1 MNERER
7 LFEIWAPS
15 RGVFSAWAKP
25 LLFAQMDEG
34 QIVRPATDRA
44 ASAQPWAA
52 RLDGRTAVVLDLPG
66 EASVWHGAAL
76 GEAGYRP
83 VPLFNGSD
91 GQQPA
96 VEVRSIMLALQ
107 HAAGQVERASIADD
121 APPAFMLD
129 GRRCDPSVRPGAGW
143 FDNRWV
149 VFPQDFPSG
158 RLLRSRGVERALLV
172 REQGRRLGDDLREVL
187 ARWGKDGVEL
197 FEVEVGG
204 VEPVPLKVRAAWGLR
219 PLAAVAMVMLGLRA
233 NSAGGFGARVPM
245 PPQGGGSG
253 FA

>member
-44 ASAQPWAA
+44 APAQPWAA

-66 EASVWHGAAL
+66 DASVWHGAAL

-158 RLLRSRGVERALLV
+158 RLLRSRGLERALLV

-187 ARWGKDGVEL
+187 ARWDKDGVEL